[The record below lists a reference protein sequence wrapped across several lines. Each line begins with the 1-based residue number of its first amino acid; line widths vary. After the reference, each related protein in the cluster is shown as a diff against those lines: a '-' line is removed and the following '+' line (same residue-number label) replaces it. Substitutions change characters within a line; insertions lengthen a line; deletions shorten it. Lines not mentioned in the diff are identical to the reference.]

1 MFFHRFPG
9 SLPVVVFRF
18 VRALPVLGCAIVAA
32 PAAAQPL
39 PLQEALDLAVI
50 DQPLLA
56 GQRASIEAGRQAS
69 VAAAQ
74 LPDPTLKA
82 GILNM
87 PIEGAEA
94 FTLGRDSMT
103 MRTVSVMQAFPREE
117 KRRLRGDMLRLDS
130 EQRALEFDFTT
141 RMIRRDAA
149 LAWLDVWYAE
159 RGVELVH
166 ALQAQTR
173 TLVDSLAIGLRT
185 GRASAADAA
194 AGQVELELLGDRE
207 AEYSRRAAVARVD
220 LGRWIGGASSRPL
233 PAAAPVLRPPVPVTQ
248 LLAELERHPHLD
260 AMAVQTRIAETDARL
275 AQAASKPDWNLEVG
289 YANRGSAYS
298 DMVSIQVGIDL
309 PLFQHDR
316 QDRQVLAKVAEA
328 SRSRALRDDN
338 LRQMRADLARIDA
351 ERESA
356 EARAAAF
363 RDRILPSAQ
372 ARVDAA
378 AAAYRAG
385 TGTLSA
391 VLDARRTMLVL
402 GLERL
407 EREGQAA
414 RALLQLE
421 YFTTAG
427 VDQ

>member
-1 MFFHRFPG
+1 
-9 SLPVVVFRF
+9 
-18 VRALPVLGCAIVAA
+18 
-32 PAAAQPL
+32 
-39 PLQEALDLAVI
+39 
-50 DQPLLA
+50 
-56 GQRASIEAGRQAS
+56 
-69 VAAAQ
+69 
-74 LPDPTLKA
+74 
-82 GILNM
+82 
-87 PIEGAEA
+87 
-94 FTLGRDSMT
+94 
-103 MRTVSVMQAFPREE
+103 
-117 KRRLRGDMLRLDS
+117 
-130 EQRALEFDFTT
+130 
-141 RMIRRDAA
+141 
-149 LAWLDVWYAE
+149 
-159 RGVELVH
+159 
-166 ALQAQTR
+166 
-173 TLVDSLAIGLRT
+173 
-185 GRASAADAA
+185 
-194 AGQVELELLGDRE
+194 
-207 AEYSRRAAVARVD
+207 
-220 LGRWIGGASSRPL
+220 
-233 PAAAPVLRPPVPVTQ
+233 
-248 LLAELERHPHLD
+248 
-260 AMAVQTRIAETDARL
+260 
-275 AQAASKPDWNLEVG
+275 
-289 YANRGSAYS
+289 
-298 DMVSIQVGIDL
+298 MVSIQVGIDL